1 MVNGISSNAA
11 SYAGGN
17 TQTDPVQPAQ
27 GTGAAQSTAKIT
39 AGDEDSVKLSTTA
52 QARLMLHQGMS
63 VNQIAANLGLSVQ
76 TVSSSLGLTTTSSV
90 APVAVPQSNSATK

>member
-17 TQTDPVQPAQ
+17 TQADTVQQAQ
-27 GTGAAQSTAKIT
+27 GITGTQGTAKAT
-39 AGDEDSVKLSTTA
+39 SPDQDSVRLSTTA
-52 QARLMLHQGMS
+52 QAKLMLHQGMS
-63 VNQIAANLGLSVQ
+63 VKQIAANLGLSVKA
-76 TVSSSLGLTTTSSV
+76 VSSSLGLTTTSSV